1 VATPLAAI
9 VEELLAREGELTR
22 REEAFT
28 GREEKARISEKAHA
42 QVSASLDEEQ
52 TKAEAALQE
61 YLDKMAEHTARGRQV
76 LNFDKM
82 LGEKR
87 AKLDG
92 REQDLELST
101 ATLAK
106 VQARGINP
114 RDNCDE
120 LMEFIMHQQ
129 LLQDVEMDCII
140 EAGWLAALDREVSQV
155 LENLC
160 LPPISGIPWD
170 PHTAGDVLGAVDVIL
185 ERMKEAYDS
194 SHNPW
199 D

>member
-1 VATPLAAI
+1 VAVPLATI
-9 VEELLAREGELTR
+9 VEGLLAREGELTR

-28 GREEKARISEKAHA
+28 GREEKVRISMQAHA
-42 QVSASLDEEQ
+42 QVSACLDEEQ

-61 YLDKMAEHTARGRQV
+61 YLDKMAEHTAHGRQV
-76 LNFDKM
+76 PNFDKM
-82 LGEKR
+82 LWEKR
-87 AKLDG
+87 ATLDG
-92 REQDLELST
+92 QEQDLELCT
-101 ATLAK
+101 AALVK

-120 LMEFIMHQQ
+120 LMEFVMHQQ

-140 EAGWLAALDREVSQV
+140 EASWLATLDREVSQI
-155 LENLC
+155 LENLG
-160 LPPISGIPWD
+160 LPPISGIPRD
-170 PHTAGDVLGAVDVIL
+170 PHTAGDILGAVDVIL
-185 ERMKEAYDS
+185 EHMKEAYDF